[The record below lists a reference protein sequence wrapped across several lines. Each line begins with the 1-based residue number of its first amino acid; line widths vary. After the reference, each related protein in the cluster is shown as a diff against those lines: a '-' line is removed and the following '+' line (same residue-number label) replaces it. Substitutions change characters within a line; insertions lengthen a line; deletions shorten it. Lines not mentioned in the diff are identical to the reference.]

1 MAKYKYAQVP
11 SKGERIEASGG
22 TFKVPDQPIIPF
34 IEGDGTGPDIR
45 RASVRV
51 FDAAVE
57 RAYGG
62 KRKIHWME
70 ILAGEK
76 AFNKTGEWMHAESLE
91 AVREFQKSV
100 GLDPTGVV
108 DDGTWRT
115 LVEAGHRLGDR
126 VLYHR
131 RPMLR
136 GGDVAELQRL
146 LNGLG
151 FDADKPD
158 GIFGPLTAR
167 AVLEFQANRG
177 LGEDGIA
184 GPRVVAEVL
193 AVQRVAVR
201 MGKETVR
208 EREWLRRLPTTVV
221 STRAC
226 FDAACRSEDE
236 TTRTWDA
243 ASSAARRFRELGGV
257 ALMSRSASVPSPED
271 VRSRRANRLGSD
283 LVLGFQLP
291 GADRSGV
298 FYFDSGTS
306 KSAAGEALANFITVT
321 TGLRIGGRSLPI
333 LRGTRAP
340 AVVVAAPRMD
350 GGLADAVIQ
359 GTLDFFGSI
368 AREMQDAPPSEA
380 QRS

>member
-1 MAKYKYAQVP
+1 MRFEV
-11 SKGERIEASGG
+11 GASGAPVRDIQDRLDALDHERG
-22 TFKVPDQPIIPF
+22 GDAHGEF
-34 IEGDGTGPDIR
+34 GDGTREGV
-45 RASVRV
+45 RA
-51 FDAAVE
+51 
-57 RAYGG
+57 
-62 KRKIHWME
+62 
-70 ILAGEK
+70 
-76 AFNKTGEWMHAESLE
+76 
-91 AVREFQKSV
+91 FQKSV
-100 GLDPTGVV
+100 GVDPTGVV
-108 DDGTWRT
+108 DDGTWRL

-184 GPRVVAEVL
+184 GPRVVEEVL
-193 AVQRVAVR
+193 AIQRSSTRV
-201 MGKETVR
+201 GKEIVR

-226 FDAACRSEDE
+226 FDAACRSDDE
-236 TTRTWDA
+236 AALTWDA
-243 ASSAARRFRELGGV
+243 ASAAARRFRELGGV
-257 ALMSRSASVPSPED
+257 SLMSRSASVPSPED

-291 GADRSGV
+291 GADRPGV
-298 FYFDSGTS
+298 FFFDSGRS
-306 KSAAGEALANFITVT
+306 RSAGGEALANFITVT

-340 AVVVAAPRMD
+340 AVVIAAPRMD
-350 GGLADAVIQ
+350 AALADAVVQ
-359 GTLDFFGSI
+359 GTLDFFQSI
-368 AREMQDAPPSEA
+368 AKEMREDAPSA
-380 QRS
+380 TQRS